1 MQFIYRPSTR
11 ISEWNS
17 TLPRESGYYKVLAQK
32 KTAKGTELRKTIFY
46 FYQEVKEWDT
56 YFPEDKEYVPIVWWD
71 WGEDAGK
78 YYPIVRETEKIM
90 ANPGVPPEQITIH
103 IRNKLVSV
111 RYLND
116 YHNDSGME
124 RTTFTHDFD
133 LEQAEGMDPL
143 YITWL
148 FDETPIRVVEEV

>member
-17 TLPRESGYYKVLAQK
+17 TLPSESGYYKVLAQK
-32 KTAKGTELRKTIFY
+32 KTAKGTELKKTIFY

-90 ANPGVPPEQITIH
+90 GNPGIPPELIKIY
-103 IRNKLVSV
+103 IKNKLVSV
-111 RYLND
+111 RYNV
-116 YHNDSGME
+116 DSE
-124 RTTFTHDFD
+124 TEKTTVTHDFD
-133 LEQAEGMDPL
+133 LEQVEGLDPL
-143 YITWL
+143 YIAWL
-148 FDETPIRVVEEV
+148 FDETPIKIIEEV

>member
-32 KTAKGTELRKTIFY
+32 KTAKGTELKKTIFY

-90 ANPGVPPEQITIH
+90 GNPSIPPELIKIH
-103 IRNKLVSV
+103 IKNKLVSV
-111 RYLND
+111 RYNL
-116 YHNDSGME
+116 DSE
-124 RTTFTHDFD
+124 TEKTTVTHDFD
-133 LEQAEGMDPL
+133 LEQAEGLDPL
-143 YITWL
+143 YVAWL
-148 FDETPIRVVEEV
+148 FDETPIKVIEEV